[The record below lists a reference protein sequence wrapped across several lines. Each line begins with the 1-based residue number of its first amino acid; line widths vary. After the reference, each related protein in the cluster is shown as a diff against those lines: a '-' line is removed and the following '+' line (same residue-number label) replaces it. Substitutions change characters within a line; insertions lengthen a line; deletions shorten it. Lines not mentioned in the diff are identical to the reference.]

1 MRDIVVLHHSATQ
14 RNDARLWRYCES
26 MPLPH
31 NLRDRIDLYRGAGRT
46 RPRACELVAD
56 LSWFYTFDGL
66 GIWPASYDPSVR
78 GNGLMQA
85 AKIMWSIRE
94 QVLADVRQARPHDSF
109 FSEPVA
115 ARAAQ

>member
-14 RNDARLWRYCES
+14 RNDARLWRNCES
-26 MPLPH
+26 MPLPDS
-31 NLRDRIDLYRGAGRT
+31 LRDRIDLYRGARRT
-46 RPRACELVAD
+46 RPRARELVTD
-56 LSWFYTFDGL
+56 LSWLYTFDGL
-66 GIWPASYDPSVR
+66 GIRPASYDPLVR

-109 FSEPVA
+109 FSQPVA